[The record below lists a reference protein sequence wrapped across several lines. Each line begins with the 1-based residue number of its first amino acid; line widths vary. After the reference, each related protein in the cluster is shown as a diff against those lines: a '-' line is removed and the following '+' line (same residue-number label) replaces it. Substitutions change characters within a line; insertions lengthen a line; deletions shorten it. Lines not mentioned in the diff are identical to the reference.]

1 MYEIKRKL
9 MWSSLKTGIVI
20 TLGIILFFLG
30 IFFSGNLT
38 ELFSPKQQV
47 KIHFR
52 NINGLRPG
60 APVWLY
66 GIEVGNVN
74 NIRLIDSGTVVTA
87 SVLKKYFP
95 IIKQDAVVHIM
106 TMGLLGD
113 KYLEISP
120 GSETASSLRPGG
132 YIRGKES
139 VGFEQ
144 IMSSFSTSLSHIEH
158 LARNMETLVNDFH
171 SSDGTISR
179 LIKDPALY
187 NEMTEATKQLMF
199 LVSRIRN
206 SNGSFMEFVDNP
218 DLYKNL
224 TSASKKFDQVITK
237 IDSGNG
243 LAASLVDDTEMA
255 EDFNEVFSSLRETS
269 QRFSKTASSMDSLL
283 TDVKKNPRKY
293 FNFSLF

>member
-20 TLGIILFFLG
+20 TVGIILFFLG
-30 IFFSGNLT
+30 IFFSGNLS

-47 KIHFR
+47 NIYFR

-66 GIEVGNVN
+66 GIEVGNVD
-74 NIRLIDSGTVVTA
+74 NIKLVDSGTVVTA
-87 SVLKKYFP
+87 SVLKKHFS

-120 GSETASSLRPGG
+120 GSETAPSLRPGG
-132 YIRGKES
+132 QIQGKES
-139 VGFEQ
+139 IGFEQ

-158 LARNMETLVNDFH
+158 LAKNMEALVNDFH
-171 SSDGTISR
+171 SSDGTLSR
-179 LIKDPALY
+179 LINDPELY
-187 NEMTEATKQLMF
+187 NEMTETTKQLMS
-199 LVSRIRN
+199 LVSQINN
-206 SNGSFMEFVDNP
+206 SNGSFMEFVENPELYDN
-218 DLYKNL
+218 LA
-224 TSASKKFDQVITK
+224 SASKKFDQVITK

-243 LAASLVDDTEMA
+243 LAASLVDDTTMA
-255 EDFNEVFSSLRETS
+255 EEFNEVMSSLKETS
-269 QRFSKTASSMDSLL
+269 ERFSETASSMDSLL